1 MLPQQLQFNSIPG
14 LELPYAVS
22 GDIKKKNKCL
32 LRDYSK
38 GHTPMIT
45 TFLALTQLVG
55 ILSLFGIMDLS
66 GSLMKPM
73 DLFSK

>member
-1 MLPQQLQFNSIPG
+1 
-14 LELPYAVS
+14 
-22 GDIKKKNKCL
+22 
-32 LRDYSK
+32 
-38 GHTPMIT
+38 MIT

-55 ILSLFGIMDLS
+55 ILSLFDIMDLS

>member
-1 MLPQQLQFNSIPG
+1 
-14 LELPYAVS
+14 
-22 GDIKKKNKCL
+22 
-32 LRDYSK
+32 
-38 GHTPMIT
+38 MIT